1 MPVGWKDF
9 AMTESVGRPRKRKA
23 KRARERNLAR
33 QQRRL
38 EMMEGKLTSGD
49 NHAFFRK
56 RFPSYDDTK
65 IAHRALAWLFSSRSP
80 VAKLTTVVTVSVLI
94 FFIGSYLLSDRIFPN
109 IYAMGLPVG
118 ELTPA
123 AAAEQ
128 ILDFWNGDLSIDIR
142 VDGETVDL
150 VSPDELGLAVDAAAM
165 AADAKTAGL
174 VGIPFGYNIEPV
186 VTVSHSRAQTLLLD
200 LTESIYVQQ
209 YEAGYK
215 WSGGRLITVP
225 GRRGRHL
232 DIKASLDRL
241 KANAGTVV
249 SEGRFEL
256 QTIPLNPTVAD
267 SSPFLDEALVF
278 LGNGIRLQA
287 YDPFKNDMNTYNI
300 DQQLAAEWLIAGVN
314 GLSVRVETFGEF
326 IAAENEKLVRGGR
339 YIDKLLATE
348 KLQEALVRGEP
359 DVTLRLNYLPDEYEI
374 VRKDTGY
381 RIGRKR
387 GIPYELIRDANPT
400 VNWSSLVVGQ
410 TVQIPSR
417 DVLIPEDPVPHK
429 RIVVDLEAQWLVGFE
444 NGQLVFDWGISSGR
458 EEAPTYPGIFQILTH
473 NEKAFGGSFALCN
486 EAGTNCNQWEMAWF
500 MGIYE
505 VVPGLMNGFHGAV
518 LLPNGNYLGG
528 GGVYEP
534 STFGC
539 IMSVD
544 KWARD
549 LYEWAE
555 QGTMV
560 EIISDEFAPESDLA
574 RYAQEYIATI
584 DTNYRP
590 ISA

>member
-1 MPVGWKDF
+1 
-9 AMTESVGRPRKRKA
+9 MTDNLGRPRKQKGN
-23 KRARERNLAR
+23 RARDRNLAR
-33 QQRRL
+33 QQRRIA
-38 EMMEGKLTSGD
+38 MMEGRVHSGD
-49 NHAFFRK
+49 DHALFRR
-56 RFPSYDDTK
+56 RFPAYDENK
-65 IAHRALAWLFSSRSP
+65 AAHRALAWLFSSRSP
-80 VAKLTTVVTVSVLI
+80 VAKLTALVTVSVLI
-94 FFIGSYLLSDRIFPN
+94 FFVSNYVLSDRVFPN
-109 IYAMGLPVG
+109 VYAMGLAVG

-123 AAAEQ
+123 EAEQ
-128 ILDFWNGDLSIDIR
+128 AILDHWNGKLTITVR
-142 VDGETVDL
+142 VDGEQVDL
-150 VSPDELGLAVDAAAM
+150 ASPEELGLSIDAAAM
-165 AADAKTAGL
+165 SESAKAAGL
-174 VGIPFGYNIEPV
+174 AGIPFGYNVAPV
-186 VTVSHSRAQTLLLD
+186 VSVSHSRAQTLLLD
-200 LTESIYVQQ
+200 LTESIYVAQV
-209 YEAGYK
+209 EAGYK
-215 WSGGRLITVP
+215 WSGGRLVTLP

-232 DIKASLDRL
+232 DIKASLERL
-241 KANAGTVV
+241 KNDAANVV
-249 SEGRFEL
+249 STGRFEL

-267 SSPFLDEALVF
+267 SSPFLDAALVF
-278 LGNGIRLQA
+278 LNDGLRVRA
-287 YDPFKNDMNTYNI
+287 YDPFKNEMIAFNV
-300 DQQLAAEWLIAGVN
+300 DQPLAAEWLIAGIN
-314 GLSVRVETFGEF
+314 GLAVREEAFARF

-339 YIDKLLATE
+339 YIDKLHAIE
-348 KLQEALVRGEP
+348 KLQLALTRGEP
-359 DVTLRLNYLPDEYEI
+359 DFTLRLNYLPDDYEI
-374 VRKDTGY
+374 VRQDTGY

-410 TVQIPSR
+410 RIQIPSR
-417 DVLIPEDPVPHK
+417 DVMIPEDPVPSK
-429 RIVVDLEAQWLVGFE
+429 RIIVDLEAQWLVGFE
-444 NGQLVFDWGISSGR
+444 NGQLLFDWGISSGR

-518 LLPNGNYLGG
+518 VLPNGNYLGG

-534 STFGC
+534 TTFGC

-544 KWARD
+544 GRARD
-549 LYEWAE
+549 LFEWAE

-574 RYAQEYIATI
+574 HYAKAYIATI

>member
-1 MPVGWKDF
+1 
-9 AMTESVGRPRKRKA
+9 MTDNLGRPRKRKGN
-23 KRARERNLAR
+23 RARDRNLAR
-33 QQRRL
+33 QQRRIA
-38 EMMEGKLTSGD
+38 MMEGRVNSGD
-49 NHAFFRK
+49 DHAFFRK
-56 RFPSYDDTK
+56 RFPSYDENK
-65 IAHRALAWLFSSRSP
+65 AAHRALAWLFSSRSP
-80 VAKLTTVVTVSVLI
+80 VAKLTALVTACVLI
-94 FFIGSYLLSDRIFPN
+94 FFVSNYVLSDRVFPN
-109 IYAMGLPVG
+109 VYAMSLPVG

-123 AAAEQ
+123 DAEQ
-128 ILDFWNGDLSIDIR
+128 AILDHWHTMLSITIH
-142 VDGETVDL
+142 VDGEQVDL
-150 VSPDELGLAVDAAAM
+150 VSPEELGLSIDAATM
-165 AADAKTAGL
+165 ADRAKTAGL
-174 VGIPFGYNIEPV
+174 AGIPFGYNVEPIV
-186 VTVSHSRAQTLLLD
+186 NVSHSRAQSLLLD
-200 LTESIYVQQ
+200 LTESIYVPQV
-209 YEAGYK
+209 EAGYK
-215 WSGGRLITVP
+215 WSGGRLVTLP

-232 DIKASLDRL
+232 DIKASLERL
-241 KANAGTVV
+241 KTGAASVV

-256 QTIPLNPTVAD
+256 RTISLNPTVAD
-267 SSPFLDEALVF
+267 SSPFLDAALVF
-278 LGNGIRLQA
+278 LNDGLRVRA
-287 YDPFKNDMNTYNI
+287 YDPFKNETIAFDV
-300 DQQLAAEWLIAGVN
+300 DQPLAAEWLIAGNN
-314 GLSVRVETFGEF
+314 GLAVREEAFARF

-339 YIDKLLATE
+339 YIDKLHAIE
-348 KLQEALVRGEP
+348 KLQLALTRGEP
-359 DVTLRLNYLPDEYEI
+359 DFTLRLNYLPDDYEI
-374 VRKDTGY
+374 VRQDTGY

-410 TVQIPSR
+410 RIQIPSR
-417 DVLIPEDPVPHK
+417 DVMIPEDPVPNK
-429 RIVVDLEAQWLVGFE
+429 RIIVDLEAQWLVGFE
-444 NGQLVFDWGISSGR
+444 NGQLLFDWGISSGR

-518 LLPNGNYLGG
+518 VLPNGNYLGG

-534 STFGC
+534 TTFGC

-544 KWARD
+544 GRARELFD
-549 LYEWAE
+549 WAE

-574 RYAQEYIATI
+574 HYAKAYIATI

>member
-1 MPVGWKDF
+1 
-9 AMTESVGRPRKRKA
+9 MTDNLGRPRKRKA
-23 KRARERNLAR
+23 NRARDRVQERR
-33 QQRRL
+33 QRRL
-38 EMMEGKLTSGD
+38 AMMEGRLNSGD
-49 NHAFFRK
+49 DHAFFR
-56 RFPSYDDTK
+56 RYFPSYDEDK
-65 IAHRALAWLFSSRSP
+65 AAHRALAWLFSSRSP
-80 VAKLTTVVTVSVLI
+80 VAKLTTVVAVAVIL
-94 FFIGSYLLSDRIFPN
+94 FITGSYVLSERIFPN
-109 IYAMGLPVG
+109 VYAMGLPVG

-123 AAAEQ
+123 EAEAM
-128 ILDFWNGDLSIDIR
+128 INDHWNANLSIAIA
-142 VDGETVDL
+142 VDGVDIEN
-150 VSPDELGLAVDAAAM
+150 VSPETLGLTINASAM
-165 AADAKTAGL
+165 AEAAKSVGLAGL
-174 VGIPFGYNIEPV
+174 PFGYNIAPV

-232 DIKASLDRL
+232 DIKTSIDRL
-241 KANAGTVV
+241 KADATTVAT
-249 SEGRFEL
+249 EGRFEL
-256 QTIPLNPTVAD
+256 QTISLNPTVAD
-267 SSPFLDEALVF
+267 SSPFLDEALIF
-278 LGNGIRLQA
+278 LGGGIRLQA
-287 YDPFKNDMNTYNI
+287 YDPFKNDTVTYNI

-314 GLSVRVETFGEF
+314 GLAVRVETFGAF
-326 IAAENEKLVRGGR
+326 IAQENLKLVRGGR
-339 YIDKLLATE
+339 YIDELLATE
-348 KLQEALVRGEP
+348 KLQEALIRGEP
-359 DVTLRLNYLPDEYEI
+359 NVILRLNYLPDEYEVI
-374 VRKDTGY
+374 RQDTGY

-400 VNWSSLVVGQ
+400 VNWNSLVVGQ
-410 TVQIPSR
+410 RVQIPSR
-417 DVLIPEDPVPHK
+417 DVMIPEDPVPHK
-429 RIVVDLEAQWLVGFE
+429 RIIVDLEAQWLVGFE
-444 NGQLVFDWGISSGR
+444 NGELIFDWGISSGR

-544 KWARD
+544 ARASELFD
-549 LYEWAE
+549 WAE

-574 RYAQEYIATI
+574 RYAKEYIATV
-584 DTNYRP
+584 DTNFRP

>member
-1 MPVGWKDF
+1 
-9 AMTESVGRPRKRKA
+9 MTESIGGRRKRKTG
-23 KRARERNLAR
+23 RARDRYLAR

-38 EMMEGKLTSGD
+38 MMESRADGGSG
-49 NHAFFRK
+49 HAFFR
-56 RFPSYDDTK
+56 RHFPSYDESK
-65 IAHRALAWLFSSRSP
+65 LAHRALAWLFSSRSP
-80 VAKLTTVVTVSVLI
+80 VAKLTTVVALAVLV
-94 FFIGSYLLSDRIFPN
+94 FFIGSFVLSDKIFPN
-109 IYAMGLPVG
+109 VYAMGMPVG
-118 ELTPA
+118 ELTPRE
-123 AAAEQ
+123 AEAVIEDYWDNQ
-128 ILDFWNGDLSIDIR
+128 LLIDIR
-142 VDGETVDL
+142 VDGEHVDW
-150 VSPDELGLAVDAAAM
+150 VSPNKLGLTIDAQSM
-165 AADAKTAGL
+165 AAGAKAAGFS
-174 VGIPFGYNIEPV
+174 GIPFGYSVSPNV
-186 VTVSHSRAQTLLLD
+186 SVSHSRAQTMLLD

-232 DIKASLDRL
+232 DIKKSLDSL
-241 KANAGTVV
+241 KASAADVV
-249 SEGRFEL
+249 MDGRFNL
-256 QTIPLNPTVAD
+256 QTIQLIPTVLD
-267 SSPFLDEALVF
+267 SAPFLDEALV
-278 LGNGIRLQA
+278 LLNKGIRLKG
-287 YDPFKNDMNTYNI
+287 YDPFRNEMRSFSVN
-300 DQQLAAEWLIAGVN
+300 QQTAAEWLIAGEN
-314 GLSVRVETFGEF
+314 GLSVRAEAFGRF
-326 IAAENEKLVRGGR
+326 VDDQNQILVRDGR
-339 YIDKLLATE
+339 YIDQLRATE
-348 KLQEALVRGEP
+348 TLQEALIAGTP
-359 DVTLRLNYLPDEYEI
+359 DVVLRLNYLPEEYNI

-400 VNWSSLVVGQ
+400 VNWNSLVVGQ
-410 TVQIPSR
+410 SVQIPSR
-417 DVLIPEDPVPHK
+417 DVMIPEDPVPHK
-429 RIVVDLEAQWLVGFE
+429 RIVVDLDSQWLVGFE
-444 NGQLVFDWGISSGR
+444 NGELIFDWGISSGR

-473 NEKAFGGSFALCN
+473 DEKAFGGSFALCN

-518 LLPNGNYLGG
+518 LLPNGGYLGG

-534 STFGC
+534 TTFGC

-555 QGTMV
+555 IGTMV
-560 EIISDEFAPESDLA
+560 EIISEEFAPESDLA
-574 RYAQEYIATI
+574 KYAQAYIATV